1 MKRRDFRKQG
11 GRGSAALWN
20 KHRDTLPRRKKAKNP
35 LRSQPPSFLRRKNRP
50 ERMLLWSSA
59 SRYPWER
66 VPRSTGQLP
75 KPGDPPA
82 VPPRSFF
89 LRNRGCGQPPQG
101 LKHDP
106 SSQTPSSRG
115 CPLSS
120 GCKARNQSKKP
131 SPASPR
137 PCCFFF
143 WGGKCRK
150 TTCVAQSLPL
160 RAETHAPS
168 IPQLTVIFCLVLS
181 LILPKCS

>member
-35 LRSQPPSFLRRKNRP
+35 LRSQPPSFLRRENRP

-120 GCKARNQSKKP
+120 GCKVRNQSKKP
-131 SPASPR
+131 PPASPR

-143 WGGKCRK
+143 GGGKCRK
-150 TTCVAQSLPL
+150 TTRVAQSLPL
-160 RAETHAPS
+160 RAETHAPG